1 MSRVSRSDSV
11 LSCVIVSVEVTVS
24 GVTVLVGDPVLFSVA
39 DLRQWSGGPVSDD
52 RQISGQV

>member
-24 GVTVLVGDPVLFSVA
+24 GVIVLVGDPVLFSVA

-52 RQISGQV
+52 RQI